1 MKFNFPDVRV
11 SRIFFLSLTILLF
24 AITLVSTVFSSFVYN
39 NSRIQLTESLYLQ
52 AQSINKILPSLNSKN
67 IDFDLIADSLAVEDT
82 RTNKLRITLI
92 DSDWN
97 VVGDSQVIKSE
108 LEGVEKHS
116 PDNRIEIY
124 NALNSDFG
132 SSTRISETVN
142 KELIYV
148 AIMRDK
154 ENPKEGMIRLSLPF
168 DIYSSFFNFFVYPFA
183 IILILVI
190 ASSVFISSNV
200 ESTFRSELSLL
211 FKNTQRALK
220 GKKFK
225 ISKSSDTQ
233 LKSISNVIEEMSQR
247 LSNEIEQTL
256 EQRTK
261 FGSVLDSINQGIII
275 FNTNYKVR
283 FANDIALEIFGKH
296 QFFLGE
302 KISTKKLS
310 VLNKI
315 IKQAKRYSTAETEF
329 SLNLKNK
336 EKHFLLSA
344 SSMDSTSELILL
356 INDITSLKKLE
367 DRRKNLISDI
377 SHEIKTPI
385 SVIKAGSETLQNGA
399 INDPKMANK
408 FLESINSNS
417 ERLAEMIDDLLEL
430 EKIEVGQVF
439 LKYEKIK
446 LKNEID
452 LIIDSM
458 NSLIDEKTLTIKNMI
473 DENDILISDKQSFRD
488 ILINLLNNAVKYSKK
503 NSEIILSAM
512 NTKDHL
518 TVKIKDHGLG
528 IEKTNIKR
536 IFDRFY
542 RTPSA
547 RANTKGTGLGLA
559 LVKQLVN
566 RVNGKVSVQ
575 SKIGK
580 GSTFFIKFPHNK
592 VK

>member
-24 AITLVSTVFSSFVYN
+24 AISLVSTVFSSFVYN

-52 AQSINKILPSLNSKN
+52 AQSINKILPSLNSQN

-97 VVGDSQVIKSE
+97 VIGDSQVIKSE
-108 LEGVEKHS
+108 LEDVEKHS

-154 ENPKEGMIRLSLPF
+154 ENPREGMIRLSLPF

-220 GKKFK
+220 GKRFK

-233 LKSISNVIEEMSQR
+233 VKSISNVIEEMSQR

-275 FNTNYKVR
+275 FNTNFKVR

-315 IKQAKRYSTAETEF
+315 IKQAKRNSTAETEF
-329 SLNLKNK
+329 SLTIKNK

-344 SSMDSTSELILL
+344 SNMDSTSELILL

-430 EKIEVGQVF
+430 EKIEVGKVF

-446 LKNEID
+446 LKSEID

-458 NSLIDEKTLTIKNMI
+458 NSLINKKTLTIKNII

-488 ILINLLNNAVKYSKK
+488 ILINLLNNAVKYSKR

-512 NTKDHL
+512 NSKEYL
-518 TVKIKDHGLG
+518 TVQIKDHGLG

-580 GSTFFIKFPHNK
+580 GSTFFVKFPHKK

>member
-52 AQSINKILPSLNSKN
+52 AQSINKILPSLNSQN
-67 IDFDLIADSLAVEDT
+67 IDFDSIADSLAVEDT

-97 VVGDSQVIKSE
+97 VIGDSQVIKNE
-108 LEGVEKHS
+108 LEDVEKHS

-124 NALNSDFG
+124 NALNNDFG

-154 ENPKEGMIRLSLPF
+154 ENPREGMIRLSLPF

-183 IILILVI
+183 IILVLVI

-275 FNTNYKVR
+275 FNANLKVR

-315 IKQAKRYSTAETEF
+315 IKQAKKNSIAEAEF
-329 SLNLKNK
+329 SLTIKNK

-344 SSMDSTSELILL
+344 SNMDSTSELILL

-446 LKNEID
+446 LKSEID
-452 LIIDSM
+452 LIIESM
-458 NSLIDEKTLTIKNMI
+458 NSLIDEKALTIKNRI
-473 DENDILISDKQSFRD
+473 DENHILISDKQSFRD
-488 ILINLLNNAVKYSKK
+488 ILINLLNNAVKYSKR
-503 NSEIILSAM
+503 NSEVVLSTM

-518 TVKIKDHGLG
+518 TVQIKDHGLG

-547 RANTKGTGLGLA
+547 RANTRGTGLGLA

-580 GSTFFIKFPHNK
+580 GSTFFVKFPHKK

>member
-52 AQSINKILPSLNSKN
+52 AQSINKILPSLNSQN
-67 IDFDLIADSLAVEDT
+67 IDFDSIADSLAVEDT

-97 VVGDSQVIKSE
+97 VIGDSQVIKNE
-108 LEGVEKHS
+108 LEDVEKHS

-124 NALNSDFG
+124 NALNNDFG

-154 ENPKEGMIRLSLPF
+154 ENPREGMIRLSLPF
-168 DIYSSFFNFFVYPFA
+168 DIYSSFFNFFVYPFT
-183 IILILVI
+183 IILVLVI

-275 FNTNYKVR
+275 FNANLKVR

-315 IKQAKRYSTAETEF
+315 IKQAKKNSTAEAEF
-329 SLNLKNK
+329 SLTIKNK

-344 SSMDSTSELILL
+344 SNMDSTSELILL

-446 LKNEID
+446 LKSEID
-452 LIIDSM
+452 LIIESM
-458 NSLIDEKTLTIKNMI
+458 NSLIEEKTLTIKNII
-473 DENDILISDKQSFRD
+473 DENHILISDKQSFRD
-488 ILINLLNNAVKYSKK
+488 ILINLLNNAVKYSKR
-503 NSEIILSAM
+503 NSEVVLSTM

-518 TVKIKDHGLG
+518 TVQIKDHGLG

-580 GSTFFIKFPHNK
+580 GSTFFVKFPHKK